1 MKCLL
6 RLIAILF
13 VICFSIDTNAQSAGD
28 RLFKQGQEL
37 QMKQNERSQNQ
48 AIAKFAA
55 AKKAYDSTEKKA
67 MCDNQIKICKSN
79 LITIRKNAAIKKN
92 NTLAKKTVEPV
103 VKEEKVESEPEP
115 QMDPVKLS
123 LSVSTIEFKS
133 SGKKGDNHQVTVNC
147 NYDNWTY
154 ECPEWINVTK
164 NGNILTLTASTN
176 ETGEERSSVF
186 VVECNGTKAE
196 LMVYQKAKFSLK
208 SIIGNKKKKK

>member
-1 MKCLL
+1 MKYIVKLH
-6 RLIAILF
+6 IIIMI
-13 VICFSIDTNAQSAGD
+13 ICFPIGINAQSAGD

-37 QMKQNERSQNQ
+37 QMKQTEKSQNQ
-48 AIAKFAA
+48 AIAKFTA
-55 AKKAYDSTEKKA
+55 AKKAYDSADKKS

-79 LITIRKNAAIKKN
+79 ITTIRKNAAVKKN
-92 NTLAKKTVEPV
+92 NDPV
-103 VKEEKVESEPEP
+103 VKEEETKEPDPQP
-115 QMDPVKLS
+115 QMDPVTLS

-164 NGNILTLTASTN
+164 NGNILTLTASIN
-176 ETGEERSSVF
+176 ETGEERSGVF

-208 SIIGNKKKKK
+208 SIVGSKKKKK

>member
-1 MKCLL
+1 MKYIVKLH
-6 RLIAILF
+6 IIIMI
-13 VICFSIDTNAQSAGD
+13 ICFPIGINAQSAGD

-37 QMKQNERSQNQ
+37 QMKQTEKSQNQ
-48 AIAKFAA
+48 AIAKFTA
-55 AKKAYDSTEKKA
+55 AKKAYDSADKKS

-79 LITIRKNAAIKKN
+79 ITTIRKNAAVKKN
-92 NTLAKKTVEPV
+92 NDPV
-103 VKEEKVESEPEP
+103 VKEEETKEPDP
-115 QMDPVKLS
+115 QPRMDPVTLS

-164 NGNILTLTASTN
+164 NGNILTLTASIN
-176 ETGEERSSVF
+176 ETGEERSGVF
-186 VVECNGTKAE
+186 VVECNGTQAE

-208 SIIGNKKKKK
+208 SIFGSKKKK

>member
-1 MKCLL
+1 M

-67 MCDNQIKICKSN
+67 MCDNQIKICKN
-79 LITIRKNAAIKKN
+79 NIITIKKNTAVKKN
-92 NTLAKKTVEPV
+92 NTLAKKNVEPV
-103 VKEEKVESEPEP
+103 VIEEKVESEPEP
-115 QMDPVKLS
+115 QMEPVKLS

-147 NYDNWTY
+147 NYDNWTF
-154 ECPEWINVTK
+154 ESPEWINVTK
-164 NGNILTLTASTN
+164 NGNILTLTASIN
-176 ETGEERSSVF
+176 DTGAERSGVF
-186 VVECNGTKAE
+186 IVVCNETKAE
-196 LMVYQKAKFSLK
+196 LMVFQKAKFSLK
-208 SIIGNKKKKK
+208 SILGSKKKN

>member
-1 MKCLL
+1 MKYIVKLH
-6 RLIAILF
+6 IIIMI
-13 VICFSIDTNAQSAGD
+13 ICFPIGINAQSAGD

-37 QMKQNERSQNQ
+37 QMKQTEKSQNQ
-48 AIAKFAA
+48 AIAKFTA
-55 AKKAYDSTEKKA
+55 AKKAYDSADKKS

-79 LITIRKNAAIKKN
+79 ITTIRKNAAVKKN
-92 NTLAKKTVEPV
+92 NDPV
-103 VKEEKVESEPEP
+103 VKEEETKELDPQP
-115 QMDPVKLS
+115 QMDPVTLS

-164 NGNILTLTASTN
+164 NGNILTLTASIN
-176 ETGEERSSVF
+176 ETGEERSGVF

-208 SIIGNKKKKK
+208 SIVGSKKKK